1 MCGKENDCIF
11 AIRFSARSSKGFLPR
26 KKKKSFLKRLARMEK
41 GCRFAAAKTI
51 RFSAQLERDKFF
63 ERYIGREKV
72 R

>member
-1 MCGKENDCIF
+1 MEKTCIF
-11 AIRFSARSSKGFLPR
+11 AIRFSQRSSKDFLPS
-26 KKKKSFLKRLARMEK
+26 KKKESFLKRLVRMEK